1 LGVIIAGSGGGAA
14 VGGAGAPPTGSGGV
28 SAAGAAAVAIP
39 RRHATS
45 STGEQLRTAESR
57 ARSDGRLQV
66 LRRILALTRP
76 ILGGAFHARSRPSAG
91 YRGGLPP
98 PPEGVWGPRPAVFGT
113 INPVPE

>member
-1 LGVIIAGSGGGAA
+1 LGVIIGGSGGGAA
-14 VGGAGAPPTGSGGV
+14 VGGKGAPPTGSGGV

-76 ILGGAFHARSRPSAG
+76 IVGGAFMPGIDHQRGIEAAAAAA
-91 YRGGLPP
+91 RGG
-98 PPEGVWGPRPAVFGT
+98 WGPRPAVFGT